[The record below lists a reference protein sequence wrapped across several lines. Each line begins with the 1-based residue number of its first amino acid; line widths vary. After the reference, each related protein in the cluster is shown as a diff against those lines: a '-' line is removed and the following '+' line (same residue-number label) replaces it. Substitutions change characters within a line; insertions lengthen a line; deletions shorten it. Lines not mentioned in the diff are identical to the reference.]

1 MMCDGPSGKLAETFP
16 VRLEDTPCFLDF
28 PGEYNECNY
37 TEGIFVGYRWYDKR
51 RIPVNF
57 PFGYGL
63 SYTSFS
69 YDRIE
74 RDGDKIKV
82 TVKNIGDREGKET
95 AQLYVGYT
103 SPSEVKRPVR
113 ELRAYE
119 KITLGA
125 GEEKTVEFKID
136 ERWFSYFC
144 TENGK
149 WSTSEGEYTVYV
161 GPSSACIPLM
171 LRLTVEGKDEPEL
184 LIDMTTTVGDIAT
197 RKCFELARAFYFDSM
212 FPMREFADEV
222 AIHGY
227 TMENK
232 YIYAN
237 RYYVPRQYVDR
248 RNWPEAKIY
257 EIIERA
263 NEILKTN
270 TVNSKLDKL
279 KR

>member
-161 GPSSACIPLM
+161 GPSSADTPLT
-171 LRLTVEGKDEPEL
+171 LILKVEGKCEPEL

-197 RKCFELARAFYFDSM
+197 RKCFEPARAFYFDSM

-222 AIHGY
+222 ALHGY

-270 TVNSKLDKL
+270 TK
-279 KR
+279 